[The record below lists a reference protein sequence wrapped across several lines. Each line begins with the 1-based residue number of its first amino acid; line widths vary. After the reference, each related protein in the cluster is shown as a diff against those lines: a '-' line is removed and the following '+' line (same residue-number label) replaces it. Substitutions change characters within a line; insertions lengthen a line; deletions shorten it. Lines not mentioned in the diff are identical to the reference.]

1 MREAKRML
9 MIQAIP
15 EEDKLKRPLNGRYN
29 EYCHVFIRKLSWE

>member
-15 EEDKLKRPLNGRYN
+15 EEDKFKRPLNGRYN
-29 EYCHVFIRKLSWE
+29 EYCHVF